1 MFPEEDERSNDVFVL
16 QLLLF
21 FLLGIQ
27 GSLNVNN
34 KSFTLFCK

>member
-1 MFPEEDERSNDVFVL
+1 MFPEEDERSNDV
-16 QLLLF
+16 